1 LTLFQD
7 LGGWE
12 EERIKEN
19 EVEGEF
25 KYDIFE
31 TL

>member
-1 LTLFQD
+1 MILIETVSGM
-7 LGGWE
+7 GG
-12 EERIKEN
+12 ERIKEN
-19 EVEGEF
+19 GGVGEF